1 MKFPKLLLLLLL
13 SLLCALPARAQTLY
27 IAAASDLVFCLD
39 EMNTAFRR
47 QAPKADLKVT
57 AGSSGNFFAQIKNG
71 APYEVYLS
79 ADMQY
84 PKDLARDGFADA
96 GSLTPYAIGRVALWT
111 INPKIDV
118 SRGLAVLADPAVK
131 RIALANPEHAPYGR
145 AGKSAIEAAGLW
157 NQVSAKIVMGES
169 ISQTAQFVQTGNAEA
184 GLVALALVK
193 APKMAGIGKYFLIPA
208 SAHPALEQG
217 AILTTK
223 GAANPLARQ
232 YMQFL
237 RSAEA
242 RAIFDRY
249 GFTLPAV
256 NQAPNAGQVPDS
268 GKAN

>member
-1 MKFPKLLLLLLL
+1 MKFPRLLLLLA
-13 SLLCALPARAQTLY
+13 LLCALPASAQTLY

-39 EMNTAFRR
+39 EMNAAFRKL
-47 QAPKADLKVT
+47 APAADLKVT

-84 PKDLARDGFADA
+84 PKDLAKDGFADLA
-96 GSLTPYAIGRVALWT
+96 SLTPYAIGRIVLWT
-111 INPKIDV
+111 VNPQIDV
-118 SRGLAVLADPAVK
+118 SRGLAVLTDPAVK
-131 RIALANPEHAPYGR
+131 RIAIANPEHAPYGR
-145 AGKSAIEAAGLW
+145 AAKAAIEAAGLW
-157 NQVSAKIVMGES
+157 NQVSARIVMGEN

-184 GLVALALVK
+184 GLVALSLVK
-193 APKMAGIGKYFLIPA
+193 ATKMAGIGNYFLIPA
-208 SAHPALEQG
+208 SVHPALAQG

-223 GAANPLARQ
+223 GVANPLARQ

-242 RAIFDRY
+242 RVIFDRY

-256 NQAPNAGQVPDS
+256 NKAPNAVKGPDS

>member
-1 MKFPKLLLLLLL
+1 MKLSKLLLLL
-13 SLLCALPARAQTLY
+13 SLLCTLPASAQTLY

-39 EMNTAFRR
+39 ELNIAFKK
-47 QAPKADLKVT
+47 QMPSADLKVT

-79 ADMQY
+79 ADMHY
-84 PKDLARDGFADA
+84 PRELAKDGFADA
-96 GSLTPYAIGRVALWT
+96 GTLTPYAIGRVVLWT
-111 INPKIDV
+111 VNPQIDV

-145 AGKSAIEAAGLW
+145 AGKAAIEAAGLW
-157 NQVSAKIVMGES
+157 NQVSAKVVMGEN

-184 GLVALALVK
+184 GLIALSLVK
-193 APKMAGIGKYFLIPA
+193 APKMAGIGKYFLIPE
-208 SAHPALEQG
+208 SAHPVLEQG

-223 GAANPLARQ
+223 GTANSLARQ

-249 GFTLPAV
+249 GFTLPA
-256 NQAPNAGQVPDS
+256 
-268 GKAN
+268 K